1 MGKIGYRGRGA
12 FSRAFK
18 AKYGIDPAAYRQ
30 GAGHGEDGWVLCG
43 NLA

>member
-1 MGKIGYRGRGA
+1 VGKVGDRGRGN

-30 GAGHGEDGWVLCG
+30 AAGRGEDGWVLCG
-43 NLA
+43 NSA